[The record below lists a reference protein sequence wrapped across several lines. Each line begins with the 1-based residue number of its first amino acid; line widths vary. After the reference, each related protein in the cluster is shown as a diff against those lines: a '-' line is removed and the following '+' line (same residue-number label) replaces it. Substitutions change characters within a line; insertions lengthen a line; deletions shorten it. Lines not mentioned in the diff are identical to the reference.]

1 MDFEFLGLSDE
12 LLAAV
17 RDAGY
22 SEPTPIQRQAIPA
35 VLQGRD
41 VIGIAQTGTGKTAG
55 FTLPM
60 LDILAQGR
68 AKARMPRSLILEP
81 TRELAAQVAESFE
94 TYGKHHRL
102 SMALLIGGVSFSD
115 QETRLERGVD
125 VLIATPGRLLDH
137 FERGKLMLTGV
148 QILVVDECDRMLDM
162 GFIPDVERIVKLMPQ
177 GKQTLF
183 FSATMPDEIKR
194 LTDQF
199 LRDPKVI
206 QVAPPRSP
214 AETVAQ
220 YMLQV
225 SPRDKTKSLK
235 RLLER
240 EAVTNALVFCN
251 RKIDVKAVASSLK
264 RSGMPVDQLHGDMG
278 QPERMAVLERF
289 KSGELKL
296 LVASDVAARGLDLPK
311 VSHVVNYDV
320 PQNAEDYIHRI
331 GRTGRAGRKGVAVM
345 LATPRQSDDVAD
357 IEKAIGR
364 KIERTELE
372 GLMAAPPDAEP
383 AGQDTGEE
391 AKTDNT
397 DETTEAPPSRGG
409 RKRGGR
415 GRSKGAKPEPA
426 GEQPAAESP
435 PEEATAPEKASAE
448 RVGPAED
455 GGGDDAPP
463 KPAKKRGRRGGRK
476 RGGRKGKADGAP
488 AKEASKSDV
497 KDAPRDRDRGGRG
510 RKDAKKGG
518 GKGGEKSDGGKAPVG
533 MGAHVPAFLKRPVPK
548 RGRAGPGDIDEG
560 ADDGEE

>member
-17 RDAGY
+17 REVGY
-22 SEPTPIQRQAIPA
+22 TQPTPIQRQAIPA

-68 AKARMPRSLILEP
+68 TKARMPRSLILEP

-115 QETRLERGVD
+115 QEGKLERGVD

-177 GKQTLF
+177 RKQTLF
-183 FSATMPDEIKR
+183 FSATMPAEIKR

-206 QVAPPRSP
+206 EVAPPASP
-214 AETVAQ
+214 AETVRQFVAPVQ
-220 YMLQV
+220 AK
-225 SPRDKTKSLK
+225 DKVKALESL
-235 RLLER
+235 LGE
-240 EAVTNALVFCN
+240 EEVTNALIFCN
-251 RKIDVKAVASSLK
+251 RKIDVKSVANRLK
-264 RSGMPVDQLHGDMG
+264 RSGLPADQLHGDMG
-278 QPERMAVLERF
+278 QPERMEVLERF

-296 LVASDVAARGLDLPK
+296 LIASDVAARGLDLPK
-311 VSHVVNYDV
+311 VSHVVNFDV

-331 GRTGRAGRKGVAVM
+331 GRTGRAGRKGVAVT
-345 LATPRQSDDVAD
+345 LVTPREGEALAD

-364 KIERTELE
+364 SIEERQLSSVSS
-372 GLMAAPPDAEP
+372 AAIKRDEA
-383 AGQDTGEE
+383 TGD
-391 AKTDNT
+391 K
-397 DETTEAPPSRGG
+397 PSRGKRSG
-409 RKRGGR
+409 SSRRRRGGQ
-415 GRSKGAKPEPA
+415 GRSKGKQGVAPESEQSASEETAAP
-426 GEQPAAESP
+426 QPA
-435 PEEATAPEKASAE
+435 EEADSPSE
-448 RVGPAED
+448 R
-455 GGGDDAPP
+455 DAQRE
-463 KPAKKRGRRGGRK
+463 ATSKKRRRRGGRRK
-476 RGGRKGKADGAP
+476 RSQESPKPDADGSDRETKTDRQPSPRRKSAKDRARSSVREKGAEDRRKGG
-488 AKEASKSDV
+488 
-497 KDAPRDRDRGGRG
+497 
-510 RKDAKKGG
+510 
-518 GKGGEKSDGGKAPVG
+518 PVG
-533 MGAHVPAFLKRPVPK
+533 MGEHVPAFLKRPVPK
-548 RGRAGPGDIDEG
+548 RNRASP
-560 ADDGEE
+560 AEESERLEDTDTDS